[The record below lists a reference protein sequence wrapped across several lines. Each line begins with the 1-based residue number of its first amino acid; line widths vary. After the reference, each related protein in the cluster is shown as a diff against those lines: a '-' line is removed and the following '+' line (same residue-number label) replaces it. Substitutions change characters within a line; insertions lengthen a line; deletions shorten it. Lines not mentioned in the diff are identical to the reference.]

1 MNGKHVISLRRFEEA
16 DLEAAAELSREAR
29 WPLWAEDWGRLLVS
43 AEGVVAELDGRVVGT
58 ALSWRYGERCAALG
72 MVLVA
77 RDFQGQG
84 IAKRMVSW
92 LLERLQDHLIVVHTP
107 MLYTSLYTGLGFQQ
121 RETLST
127 HQGVAA
133 MAPLVALE
141 PGDRV
146 RPLGRDDSMTLR
158 VLDERAAGFA
168 RAFAIQ
174 ELLDSGSCVV
184 LENAGTPKG
193 YAFCRESGFGL
204 IIGPVAAPTEEGA
217 KALIAHWVNHAVRQ
231 KVRVDVPVDTGLSPW
246 LESLGLRKVDRAA
259 VLIRGS
265 PCVPAEPPYLWA
277 AMLQTIV

>member
-1 MNGKHVISLRRFEEA
+1 MSAKHVISLRRFEEA

-29 WPLWAEDWGRLLVS
+29 WPLWPEDWGKLLAS
-43 AEGVVAELDGRVVGT
+43 AEGVVAERDGRVVGT

-72 MVLVA
+72 MALVA
-77 RDFQGQG
+77 KDFQGQG
-84 IAKRMVSW
+84 IARRMVSW
-92 LLERLQDHLIVVHTP
+92 LLDRLQDHLVVVHTP
-107 MLYTSLYTGLGFQQ
+107 ALYTSLYTGLGFEPQ
-121 RETLST
+121 ETLST
-127 HQGVAA
+127 HQGLAS

-158 VLDERAAGFA
+158 VLDEKASGLA

-174 ELLDSGSCVV
+174 ELLESGSCVV

-204 IIGPVAAPTEEGA
+204 IIGPVAAPTEDGA

-231 KVRVDVPVDTGLSPW
+231 KVRVDVPADTDLSRW
-246 LESLGLRKVDRAA
+246 LDSIGLREVDRAT
-259 VLIRGS
+259 VLVRGNT
-265 PCVPAEPPYLWA
+265 CVPAEPPYLWA